1 MQWAWVLGF
10 LLALGSL
17 GAGEDQK
24 GPRRKG
30 KGAWPE
36 AQADQQEREA
46 LLLKHLQEA
55 LELSPFQ
62 EPRSPPGAF
71 EGEGAQGAEEEE
83 EPTGTPPPSL
93 APTPTPEDA
102 ISYVLGRLSG
112 LDSGLHQLHV
122 RLHAL
127 DARVAE
133 LSRGLQLLRKEAR
146 ETREA
151 VEALEEAQK
160 QGQRERGRLEG
171 CLKGLRLGH
180 KCFLLFR
187 DFQAQSAA
195 HALCGAR
202 GGGLAMPADRA
213 QMEGLT
219 RYLKA
224 ALAPYNWPVWLGI
237 HDRRAEGLFLFEN
250 GQRVSF
256 FAWHRAPPPDG
267 PPAPQGPGH
276 PALGPDQPNGREQE
290 NCVAQA
296 SDDGS
301 WWDHDCERRFYYACE
316 FPQ

>member
-1 MQWAWVLGF
+1 MQWFWVLGS
-10 LLALGSL
+10 LLALGSFS
-17 GAGEDQK
+17 AGKDQK
-24 GPRRKG
+24 RGRRD
-30 KGAWPE
+30 
-36 AQADQQEREA
+36 AQAEEQVRES
-46 LLLKHLQEA
+46 LMLKHLQEA

-62 EPRSPPGAF
+62 GPETPAGTTEA
-71 EGEGAQGAEEEE
+71 EGAQGEEDEE
-83 EPTGTPPPSL
+83 EPIATPTPGLTPS
-93 APTPTPEDA
+93 PTPEDA
-102 ISYVLGRLSG
+102 ISYVLGRLTG

-122 RLHAL
+122 RLYTL

-146 ETREA
+146 DTREA
-151 VEALEEAQK
+151 LEALEEGQK
-160 QGQRERGRLEG
+160 QGQRDRGRLEG

-195 HALCGAR
+195 HAHCGAR
-202 GGGLAMPADRA
+202 GGSLAMPADRA

-237 HDRRAEGLFLFEN
+237 HDRRAEGLYLFEN
-250 GQRVSF
+250 SQRVSF
-256 FAWHRAPPPDG
+256 FAWHRAPLMGG
-267 PPAPQGPGH
+267 PGAPTPHGPGH

-301 WWDHDCERRFYYACE
+301 WWDHDCERRFYYVCE